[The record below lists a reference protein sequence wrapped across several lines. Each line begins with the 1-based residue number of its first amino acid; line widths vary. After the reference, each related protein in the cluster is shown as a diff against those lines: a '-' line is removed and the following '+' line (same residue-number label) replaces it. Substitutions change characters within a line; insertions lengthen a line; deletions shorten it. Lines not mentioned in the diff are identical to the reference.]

1 MKNRHRSHAFLAAL
15 AAILPLL
22 AVSHAPLSGLHMAD
36 EAPATETDEEKKKR
50 EEEEEKAKKSKAED
64 DEKKKK
70 EEEDAAS
77 AKAKAAAPSP
87 LAARI
92 AGALA
97 SLKGGTPAQLAA
109 TIAAKDGEIATL
121 RADLATAQATATQAA
136 ADRDTAKASLT
147 STEATLATLCGY
159 LGIKPADV
167 AGKSAADVTAAL
179 NAKVD
184 ALAVEQIA
192 GLGFNSAKLPAP
204 SGSTGGEQ
212 KTKAELFAEYNALT
226 NANDRAA
233 FYAKHKVAMGL

>member
-1 MKNRHRSHAFLAAL
+1 
-15 AAILPLL
+15 
-22 AVSHAPLSGLHMAD
+22 MAD

-50 EEEEEKAKKSKAED
+50 EEKEEAEKAKKAKGTD
-64 DEKKKK
+64 DSDADDKKK
-70 EEEDAAS
+70 EDD

-121 RADLATAQATATQAA
+121 RADLTTAQATATQAT
-136 ADRDTAKASLT
+136 ADLATAKASLT

-167 AGKSAADVTAAL
+167 AGKSAADVTTAL